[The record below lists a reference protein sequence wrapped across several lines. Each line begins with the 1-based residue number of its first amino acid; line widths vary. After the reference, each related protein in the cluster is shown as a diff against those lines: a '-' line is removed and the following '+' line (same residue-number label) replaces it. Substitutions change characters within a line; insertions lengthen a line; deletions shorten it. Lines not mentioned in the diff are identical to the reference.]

1 VPRQGAS
8 SCRPAAARAPAAAAK
23 AAVGPHPRDPEVG
36 EQPGARTAREPGR
49 VVHAGRV
56 AAPQPDVGDELAL
69 GPRGDQRLTRYNQP
83 APVAADGV
91 DALAEWGKN
100 GPSDLV
106 ISAIVM
112 PTDVLA
118 PAPRAD

>member
-1 VPRQGAS
+1 
-8 SCRPAAARAPAAAAK
+8 
-23 AAVGPHPRDPEVG
+23 VG

-69 GPRGDQRLTRYNQP
+69 GPRGDRRRTGYNRP
-83 APVAADGV
+83 NPVAADGAQ
-91 DALAEWGKN
+91 ALAEWGKN

>member
-1 VPRQGAS
+1 VCGQPDER
-8 SCRPAAARAPAAAAK
+8 AA
-23 AAVGPHPRDPEVG
+23 H
-36 EQPGARTAREPGR
+36 EPGR

-56 AAPQPDVGDELAL
+56 AAPQPAVGGELAL
-69 GPRGDQRLTRYNQP
+69 GQRGDQRLTRYNLP
-83 APVAADGV
+83 NPVAEDGV
-91 DALAEWGKN
+91 RALAEWEKN